1 LTKTFFL
8 RFSYNWGIEVNET
21 LTLPL
26 LITRMTNNII
36 SIANRTLEIELE
48 AIKGLSNF
56 IDSSFESAVKAIH
69 ETKGRFIVSGIG
81 KSSIIAQKIVAT
93 CNSTGTPSIFLHAA
107 EAIHGD
113 SGMITPNDIVLI
125 ISKSGES
132 PEIKNLVQ
140 LVKHFGN
147 TLIGM
152 VGNTDSY
159 LAKESKWVLNTT
171 VAMEACSNN
180 LAPTSSTTAQI
191 VMGDLVAMCLM
202 ELNNFKAIDFA
213 KFHPGGNLGKRLT
226 LTVGQIA
233 NANPKPIV
241 NASTSL
247 KEVILT
253 ISKNRLGATAVV
265 DSNNRVEGIITDG
278 DIRRMLE
285 QYSSI
290 QDLTASHIYHKAP
303 ISISPNAL
311 AVDALALM
319 EQKDISQIIVANE
332 SEYVGMIHM
341 HDLMRE
347 GIL

>member
-1 LTKTFFL
+1 
-8 RFSYNWGIEVNET
+8 
-21 LTLPL
+21 
-26 LITRMTNNII
+26 MTNSIK
-36 SIANRTLEIELE
+36 SIANRTLQIELA
-48 AIKGLSNF
+48 AINGLSNF
-56 IDSSFESAVKAIH
+56 IDQDFEDAVNAIH
-69 ETKGRFIVSGIG
+69 NNKGRFIISGIG
-81 KSSIIAQKIVAT
+81 KSAIIAQKIAAT

-140 LVKHFGN
+140 LVNHFGN

-152 VGNTDSY
+152 VGNTESF
-159 LAKESKWVLNTT
+159 LAKHSKFVLNTT
-171 VAMEACSNN
+171 VEKEACVNN
-180 LAPTSSTTAQI
+180 LAPTCSTTAQM
-191 VMGDLVAMCLM
+191 VMGDLIAVCLM
-202 ELNNFKAIDFA
+202 ELNDFKAIDFA

-226 LTVGQIA
+226 LTVGQMAKI
-233 NANPKPIV
+233 NPKPSV
-241 NASTSL
+241 LGSTSL
-247 KEVILT
+247 KEIIHT

-265 DSNNRVEGIITDG
+265 DDKNKVVGIITDG

-285 QYSSI
+285 QHATI
-290 QDLTASHIYHKAP
+290 QDLKALDIYHKAP
-303 ISISPNAL
+303 ITISPDELAVNAL
-311 AVDALALM
+311 TIM

-332 SEYVGMIHM
+332 TTYFGMIHI

>member
-1 LTKTFFL
+1 
-8 RFSYNWGIEVNET
+8 
-21 LTLPL
+21 
-26 LITRMTNNII
+26 MTNSIK
-36 SIANRTLEIELE
+36 SIANRTLQIELA
-48 AIKGLSNF
+48 AINGLSNF
-56 IDSSFESAVKAIH
+56 IDQDFEDAVNTIH
-69 ETKGRFIVSGIG
+69 NNKGRFIISGIG
-81 KSSIIAQKIVAT
+81 KSAIIAQKIVAT

-140 LVKHFGN
+140 LVNHFGN

-152 VGNTDSY
+152 VGNTESF
-159 LAKESKWVLNTT
+159 LAKHSKFVLNTT
-171 VAMEACSNN
+171 VEKEACVNN
-180 LAPTSSTTAQI
+180 LAPTSSTTAQM
-191 VMGDLVAMCLM
+191 VMGDLIAVCLM
-202 ELNNFKAIDFA
+202 ELNDFKAIDFA

-226 LTVGQIA
+226 LTVGQMAEI
-233 NANPKPIV
+233 NPKPSV
-241 NASTSL
+241 LGSTSL
-247 KEVILT
+247 KEIIHT

-265 DSNNRVEGIITDG
+265 DDKNKVVGIITDG

-285 QYSSI
+285 QHATI
-290 QDLTASHIYHKAP
+290 QDLKALDIYHKAP
-303 ISISPNAL
+303 IIISPDELAVNAL
-311 AVDALALM
+311 TIM

-332 SEYVGMIHM
+332 TTYFGMIHI

>member
-1 LTKTFFL
+1 
-8 RFSYNWGIEVNET
+8 
-21 LTLPL
+21 
-26 LITRMTNNII
+26 MTNSIK
-36 SIANRTLEIELE
+36 SIANRTLQIELA
-48 AIKGLSNF
+48 AINGLSNF
-56 IDSSFESAVKAIH
+56 IDQDFEDAVKAIH
-69 ETKGRFIVSGIG
+69 NNKGRFIISGIG
-81 KSSIIAQKIVAT
+81 KSAIIAQKIVAT

-140 LVKHFGN
+140 LVNHFGN

-152 VGNTDSY
+152 VGNTESF
-159 LAKESKWVLNTT
+159 LAKHSKFVLNTT
-171 VAMEACSNN
+171 VEKEACVNN
-180 LAPTSSTTAQI
+180 LAPTSSTTAQM
-191 VMGDLVAMCLM
+191 VMGDLIAVCLM
-202 ELNNFKAIDFA
+202 ELNDFKAIDFA

-226 LTVGQIA
+226 LTVGQMAEI
-233 NANPKPIV
+233 NPKPSV
-241 NASTSL
+241 LGSTSL
-247 KEVILT
+247 KEIIHT

-265 DSNNRVEGIITDG
+265 DDKNKVVGIITDG

-285 QYSSI
+285 QHATI
-290 QDLTASHIYHKAP
+290 QDLKALDIYHKAP
-303 ISISPNAL
+303 IIISPDELAVNAL
-311 AVDALALM
+311 TIM

-332 SEYVGMIHM
+332 TTYFGMIHI

>member
-1 LTKTFFL
+1 
-8 RFSYNWGIEVNET
+8 
-21 LTLPL
+21 
-26 LITRMTNNII
+26 MTNSIK
-36 SIANRTLEIELE
+36 SIANRTLQIELA
-48 AIKGLSNF
+48 AINGLSNF
-56 IDSSFESAVKAIH
+56 IDQDFEDAVNAIH
-69 ETKGRFIVSGIG
+69 NNKGRFIISGIG
-81 KSSIIAQKIVAT
+81 KSAIIAQKIVAT

-140 LVKHFGN
+140 LVNHFGN

-152 VGNTDSY
+152 VGNTESF
-159 LAKESKWVLNTT
+159 LAKHSKFVLNTT
-171 VAMEACSNN
+171 VEKEACVNN
-180 LAPTSSTTAQI
+180 LAPTSSTTAQM
-191 VMGDLVAMCLM
+191 VMGDLIAVCLM
-202 ELNNFKAIDFA
+202 ELNDFKAIDFA

-226 LTVGQIA
+226 LTVGQMAKI
-233 NANPKPIV
+233 NPKPSV
-241 NASTSL
+241 LGSTSL
-247 KEVILT
+247 KEIIHT

-265 DSNNRVEGIITDG
+265 DDKNKVVGIITDG

-285 QYSSI
+285 QHATI
-290 QDLTASHIYHKAP
+290 QDLKALDIYHKAP
-303 ISISPNAL
+303 ITISPDELAVNAL
-311 AVDALALM
+311 TIM

-332 SEYVGMIHM
+332 TTYFGMIHI

>member
-1 LTKTFFL
+1 MKAH
-8 RFSYNWGIEVNET
+8 ET
-21 LTLPL
+21 LTLSL
-26 LITRMTNNII
+26 LNTLMTNSIK
-36 SIANRTLEIELE
+36 SIANSTLEIELA
-48 AIKGLSNF
+48 AIQGLSKF
-56 IDSSFESAVKAIH
+56 IDPSFEEAVKAIH
-69 ETKGRFIVSGIG
+69 QTKGRFIVSGIG
-81 KSSIIAQKIVAT
+81 KSAIIAQKIVAT

-113 SGMITPNDIVLI
+113 SGMIRPEDVILI

-140 LVKHFGN
+140 LVNQFGN

-152 VGNTDSY
+152 VGNTESY
-159 LAKESKWVLNTT
+159 LAKQSKWVLNTT
-171 VAMEACSNN
+171 VEKEACVNN
-180 LAPTSSTTAQI
+180 LAPTSSTTAQM
-191 VMGDLVAMCLM
+191 VMGDLVAVCLM
-202 ELNNFKAIDFA
+202 ELNSFKAIDFA

-233 NANPKPIV
+233 NANPKPSVI
-241 NASTSL
+241 ASTSL

-265 DSNNRVEGIITDG
+265 NEQHKVEGIITDG

-285 QYSSI
+285 QHTSI
-290 QDLTASHIYHKAP
+290 QDLTALDIYHKAP
-303 ISISPNAL
+303 VTIGSEAL
-311 AVDALALM
+311 AVNALELM
-319 EQKDISQIIVANE
+319 QQKDISQIIVADAGN
-332 SEYVGMIHM
+332 YIGIIHM

>member
-1 LTKTFFL
+1 
-8 RFSYNWGIEVNET
+8 
-21 LTLPL
+21 
-26 LITRMTNNII
+26 MTNSIK
-36 SIANRTLEIELE
+36 SIANSTLAIELE

-56 IDSSFESAVKAIH
+56 IDSSFEEAVKAIH
-69 ETKGRFIVSGIG
+69 ATKGRFIVSGIG
-81 KSSIIAQKIVAT
+81 KSAIIAQKIVAT

-113 SGMITPNDIVLI
+113 SGMITPHDIVLI

-140 LVKHFGN
+140 LVKQFGN
-147 TLIGM
+147 VLIGM
-152 VGNTDSY
+152 VGNTNSY
-159 LAKESKWVLNTT
+159 LAKESNWVLNTT
-171 VAMEACSNN
+171 VEKEACVNN

-191 VMGDLVAMCLM
+191 VMGDLVAVCLM
-202 ELNNFKAIDFA
+202 ELNSFKAIDFA

-226 LTVGQIA
+226 LTVGAIA
-233 NANPKPIV
+233 NVNPKPMV
-241 NASTSL
+241 NESTSL

-265 DSNNRVEGIITDG
+265 DNNNDVAGIITDG

-285 QYSSI
+285 EHNSI
-290 QDLTASHIYHKAP
+290 QDLKAADIYHKAP
-303 ISISPNAL
+303 ITISPNAL
-311 AVDALALM
+311 AVEALALM

-332 SEYVGMIHM
+332 QQYIGMIHM